1 MADEKDQSQTDK
13 PEVVQL
19 DIEKVL
25 PEQVVK
31 ELKSGKFK
39 TTEEANKYLK
49 SHYFKLAENEGYA
62 PIKDTQT
69 GTHKA
74 AQKKLKD
81 ALSSVDE
88 ILDLPETAQTEDYF
102 NAVAAKIKQLKDTPK
117 SGLSEEEKKQ
127 LADLQQTQKMLKDA
141 QKALAEKDKLLQ
153 DKDAEYKTKFENT
166 IKDSFS
172 NSAFEKAFS
181 ETAASRLPDVKLRS
195 IKTLFQQDYKL
206 DIALDADG
214 KASGYTIRNRADNSK
229 ATKSDNSFFENLND
243 LLLHIYKEEGLAISQ
258 PAQKQ
263 QAGGGNNQPNAD
275 NKGTGK
281 AFKSTVLPPV

>member
-1 MADEKDQSQTDK
+1 MAEEKDKNQAEK

-19 DIEKVL
+19 DIEKTL

-39 TTEEANKYLK
+39 TTEEASKYLK
-49 SHYFKLAENEGYA
+49 NHYFELAKNEGYA
-62 PIKDTQT
+62 PTKDVQV

-74 AQKKLKD
+74 AQNSLKE
-81 ALSSVDE
+81 ALAAVDE
-88 ILDLPETAQTEDYF
+88 ILDLPETAQTKDYF
-102 NAVAAKIKQLKDTPK
+102 TAVASKIKQLKDTPK

-153 DKDAEYKTKFENT
+153 DKDTEYKTKFENT
-166 IKDSFS
+166 IKNSFAE
-172 NSAFEKAFS
+172 SAFEKAFA
-181 ETAASRLPDVKLRS
+181 ETAASRLPDVKLRT
-195 IKTLFQQDYKL
+195 IKTIFKEDYIL
-206 DIALDADG
+206 DVAINSDG
-214 KASGYTIRNRADNSK
+214 AATGYTIRNKSDNSK

-243 LLLHIYKEEGLAISQ
+243 LLLHIYKEEALAVGQ

-263 QAGGGNNQPNAD
+263 QTVIDVLPNKD
-275 NKGTGK
+275 GQKSNG
-281 AFKSTVLPPV
+281 FKSKSLPPV

>member
-1 MADEKDQSQTDK
+1 MAEEKDKNQNEK

-19 DIEKVL
+19 DIEKTL

-39 TTEEANKYLK
+39 TTEEASKYLK
-49 SHYFKLAENEGYA
+49 NHYFELAKNEGYA
-62 PIKDTQT
+62 PTKDVQV

-74 AQKKLKD
+74 AQNSLKE
-81 ALSSVDE
+81 ALAAVDE
-88 ILDLPETAQTEDYF
+88 ILDLPETAQTKDYF
-102 NAVAAKIKQLKDTPK
+102 TAVASKIKQLKDTPK

-153 DKDAEYKTKFENT
+153 DKDTEYKTKFENT
-166 IKDSFS
+166 IKNSFAE
-172 NSAFEKAFS
+172 SAFEKAFA
-181 ETAASRLPDVKLRS
+181 ETAASRLPDVKLRT
-195 IKTLFQQDYKL
+195 IKTIFKEDYIL
-206 DIALDADG
+206 DVAINSDG
-214 KASGYTIRNRADNSK
+214 AATGYTIRNKSDNSK

-243 LLLHIYKEEGLAISQ
+243 LLLHIYKEEALAVGQ

-263 QAGGGNNQPNAD
+263 QTGSDVLPNKD
-275 NKGTGK
+275 GQKSNG
-281 AFKSTVLPPV
+281 FKSKSLPPV